1 MDAAAPQEKQQDRK
15 LARNDTRAEKSADGK
30 KPAPDAQ
37 TETKAATAPQDKPV
51 ANDAG
56 DKAGD
61 KPVEGTVAQAPQ
73 DATDVASAETGDAMQ
88 IVQPAPPPATQAT
101 PSLLAALTGDTAQ
114 APDVAA
120 ETQMVAPEA
129 APAIGEA
136 QLAAATATAAA
147 TTQGAADTK
156 PAAAAESKT
165 PQAGKIE
172 TQTADH
178 KPDADIATVA
188 ANDNAAPDASQP
200 DAAPIIAAE
209 PVAKPAPQTANTN
222 MAVQAPAPAQ
232 HTAANT
238 PAQAAQIAQH
248 VEVSATP
255 KPNIP
260 ALAVEISAKSQSG
273 AKQFDIRLDPPE
285 LGRVEVRLSI
295 DAAGKASAHLSAD
308 QPQTLD
314 LLQKDASILTRAL
327 RDAGL
332 DMAQGSLN
340 FSLRQQ
346 AQGQQ
351 GGEQRGHARG
361 SRSHL
366 TATQSIEASAA
377 SATYRANGGVDIRV

>member
-1 MDAAAPQEKQQDRK
+1 
-15 LARNDTRAEKSADGK
+15 
-30 KPAPDAQ
+30 
-37 TETKAATAPQDKPV
+37 
-51 ANDAG
+51 
-56 DKAGD
+56 
-61 KPVEGTVAQAPQ
+61 VAQAPQ
-73 DATDVASAETGDAMQ
+73 DATDVASAETGDAVQ
-88 IVQPAPPPATQAT
+88 IAQPAPQPATQAT

-120 ETQMVAPEA
+120 ETQMAAPEA

-172 TQTADH
+172 TQTAEH
-178 KPDADIATVA
+178 KPDPDIATVA

-209 PVAKPAPQTANTN
+209 PAAKPAPQTANTN

-238 PAQAAQIAQH
+238 PAQAAQVAQH

-346 AQGQQ
+346 TQGQHS
-351 GGEQRGHARG
+351 GEQRGQSRGARTL
-361 SRSHL
+361 SL

-377 SATYRANGGVDIRV
+377 GATYRANGGVDIRV